1 MEKISKKKQLFHV
14 IYLLAS
20 FFIVLSQLG
29 LTNVWAETRE
39 ADNPHLFELSSE
51 KVAYSK
57 DEIFQ
62 IMVEG
67 TAEQIKEINLIFDPS
82 FSQVSEKV
90 VDATHKTYRIKG
102 NKLGTF
108 EILAQANGQITNTL
122 RIAINN
128 EQQATKKNSYNRA
141 IKDWDD
147 QFVTSAQLEDE
158 NGNPQPSF
166 GIYDNMQAHWQYNI
180 PAGTDIKTG
189 DTMTVSV
196 PSVFTLATDITFD
209 IKDVSGN
216 VIGHAKADHTTGKV
230 TVTFTEYAEQ
240 YAKNGISGDFKIW
253 VHWDQSKV
261 EQDTTVPV
269 DWGIGG
275 VTEIDINP
283 ANPSPDPSELLYKWG
298 TVDANDPTL
307 IHWTV
312 RVNYAAQEIENG
324 VYTDFVGP
332 NQEMVKGSVA
342 GIHGRYN
349 ADGTVFTPATDGEIP
364 ASSVVYDSP
373 TQFHVNIGDFKDTVL
388 INYDTKATDGGNSS
402 KYENAGQFT
411 GDNIQKQEV
420 DLYTPDNGG
429 GGGGETTETVEGIK
443 TWNDN
448 KDTEGLRP
456 DSITIDLYQNGVKID
471 SKKVS
476 KETNWTYAF
485 KELAKFDKEGKPYI
499 YTVKEETVENYVSTQ
514 SGNDF
519 INTITGTT
527 TISGVKTWDDH
538 DDQDKLRPVEI
549 TIHLLANG
557 KEVQRKKVRVA
568 DGWKYSFT
576 NLPKYEDGKKISYAI
591 KEDTVPGY
599 ESQIDGFNLKNI
611 HKTTADSSGS
621 EKQSA
626 TPKASSSSATLP
638 QTGER
643 HSSMLKIMGGMLLI
657 LLILVVVYSTK
668 KNKNKN

>member
-1 MEKISKKKQLFHV
+1 MGKISKKNQLFHV
-14 IYLLAS
+14 IYLLTS

-29 LTNVWAETRE
+29 ITNVWAETR
-39 ADNPHLFELSSE
+39 DSNSPRPFELSSE
-51 KVAYSK
+51 KLAYDK

-67 TAEQIKEINLIFDPS
+67 TTEQIKEINLRLDSS

-90 VDATHKTYRIKG
+90 VDATHKAYRIKG

-108 EILAQANGQITNTL
+108 EILAQANGQITNILHVT
-122 RIAINN
+122 INN
-128 EQQATKKNSYNRA
+128 AQQATKKNSYTRA
-141 IKDWDD
+141 IKDWTD

-189 DTMTVSV
+189 DTMNVNV
-196 PSVFTLATDITFD
+196 PSVFTLATDVTFD

-216 VIGHAKADHTTGKV
+216 VIGQAKADHNTGKV

-261 EQDTTVPV
+261 EQNTTVPV

-283 ANPSPDPSELLYKWG
+283 VNPSPDPSELLYKWG
-298 TVDANDPTL
+298 TVDADDPTF

-312 RVNYAAQEIENG
+312 RVNYATQEIENG

-332 NQEMVKGSVA
+332 NQEVVKGSVA
-342 GIHGRYN
+342 GIQGRYN
-349 ADGTVFTPATDGEIP
+349 ADGTVFTPATDGEILE
-364 ASSVVYDSP
+364 SSVVYDSS
-373 TQFHVNIGDFKDTVL
+373 TKFHVNIGNFKDTVI

-411 GDNIQKQEV
+411 GNNIQKQEV
-420 DLYTPDNGG
+420 DIYTPDNGG
-429 GGGGETTETVEGIK
+429 GGGGETTEKVEGTK
-443 TWNDN
+443 TWIDN
-448 KDTEGLRP
+448 KNAERLRP

-471 SKKVS
+471 VTKAS
-476 KETNWTYAF
+476 KETNWAYAF

-499 YTVKEETVENYVSTQ
+499 YTVKEEKVENYISTQ
-514 SGNDF
+514 SGNNF
-519 INTITGTT
+519 TNTITGTT

-538 DDQDKLRPVEI
+538 DDQDKLRPAEI

-557 KEVQRKKVRVA
+557 KEVQHKKVRVA

-576 NLPKYEDGKKISYAI
+576 NLPKYEDGKKISYTI

-611 HKTTADSSGS
+611 HKTTGDSSS
-621 EKQSA
+621 HEKQS
-626 TPKASSSSATLP
+626 TTLASSPSSVVLP

-643 HSSMLKIMGGMLLI
+643 HSSMLKIMGGALLI
-657 LLILVVVYSTK
+657 VLIPVVVYYTQQK
-668 KNKNKN
+668 KNRK